1 MTASFPP
8 LLLEQSTSQRLA
20 YFETFTVAHPR
31 LKLARETL
39 LRAIKEPAGASLI
52 FVYGPSGVGKTT
64 LRLKVEQTLLQQAL
78 PNLEADR
85 GRVPVV
91 GIEAVAP
98 ESRNFSWKDY
108 YTRALVA
115 LEEPLIDRK
124 FNYGVRG
131 IYRNL
136 LGQMVIEPK
145 IVAPALRRGL
155 EQALRHRAPDIFF
168 IDEAQHMA
176 KMASG
181 HRLQDQLDCLK
192 SLSNM
197 SGILHGLIGTY
208 ELLTFRNLSAQLSRR
223 SIDIHFQRYRLDLPE
238 DVKAFQSVILTLQRQ
253 MPLEE
258 LPDLVT
264 HWEYCYERTLG
275 CVGILKNWFTRALK
289 GALES
294 GATTVTLSDLE
305 KRAWSVAQCQKMFQE
320 IQEGEKQLAETESD
334 RDKLRVALGLKQPD
348 TSIQLPEVSPN
359 SPRRQ
364 VGKRQPKRD
373 KIGIEQHVSS

>member
-1 MTASFPP
+1 MTANFPP
-8 LLLEQSTSQRLA
+8 LLLKQSTSQRLA
-20 YFETFTVAHPR
+20 YFETFTAAHPR
-31 LKLARETL
+31 LKEARETL

-78 PNLEADR
+78 PKLEADR

-155 EQALRHRAPDIFF
+155 EQALRHRAPDISF

-294 GATTVTLSDLE
+294 GAITVTLSDLE

-334 RDKLRVALGLKQPD
+334 RDRLRVALGLKQPE
-348 TSIQLPEVSPN
+348 TPIQLPEVPSIP
-359 SPRRQ
+359 PRRQ

-373 KIGIEQHVSS
+373 KIGMEQHVSS